1 MLFFRKYLEQRE
13 KMEVSKRLKV
23 AKEHLF
29 GQVVLGPPGS
39 GKTTYCAKVCQ
50 FYKEK
55 LNRSCEVIN
64 LDPANENMEY
74 QPAIDIMDLI
84 TVEDVMDNLS
94 LGKHSCS
101 WMPITMKGEFGF

>member
-1 MLFFRKYLEQRE
+1 
-13 KMEVSKRLKV
+13 MEVSKRLKV

-55 LNRSCEVIN
+55 LNRACEVIN

-74 QPAIDIMDLI
+74 QPAIDVMDLI
-84 TVEDVMDNLS
+84 TVEDVMENLS
-94 LGKHSCS
+94 LGRHSCS
-101 WMPITMKGEFGF
+101 